1 MVLFDEI
8 EKAHPDVL
16 NVLLQILD
24 DGEITDAHG
33 RKVNFENTIIVMTS
47 NAGSATKEGTVGFDR
62 TQREQDSDRAMKA
75 LQQFLRPEFINRV
88 DAVITFNRLSEE
100 NFRHIARIMLE
111 ELRGS
116 LADKG
121 VAFTYDD
128 ELVAFLT
135 HKSFSRTYGARNL
148 RRTIQKEL
156 EDTIATELINSY
168 EHPVSQ
174 VKATVE
180 NEAVKLYCL

>member
-1 MVLFDEI
+1 M
-8 EKAHPDVL
+8 L

-24 DGEITDAHG
+24 DGEITDSHG

-62 TQREQDSDRAMKA
+62 TANQQDADRAMKA

-100 NFRHIARIMLE
+100 NFQGIARIMLN
-111 ELRGS
+111 ELVDS
-116 LADKG
+116 LKDK
-121 VAFTYDD
+121 AITFTYDD
-128 ELVAFLT
+128 ALVAWLT
-135 HKSFSRTYGARNL
+135 HKSYSRTYGARNL

-156 EDTIATELINSY
+156 EDKMATAIIDSY
-168 EHPVSQ
+168 DNPITQ
-174 VKATVE
+174 IKAVVE
-180 NEAVKLYCL
+180 EKEVKLYTL